1 MSVSK
6 FINSSLL
13 LFVDQLVVG
22 AGGWIYW
29 LIISRLALTSEVGQ
43 ATTVYNLV
51 ILIATITELGLDYP
65 LLRRSSSQRS
75 RVVGT
80 TLLLEFMITMGAVP
94 ILIYVLDNVYEESL
108 QSFTWIATLMLVL
121 ISLGFVSRFALLGIS
136 NVKTVLIIDTMS
148 TSAKFI
154 IGYALVALGFGVYGM
169 LISFLLQTVM
179 VAGII
184 LVIVHRR
191 LGFKLGNMKYVAGL
205 IRDGL
210 VNMPSKLSKT
220 LIFSLSI
227 VLLAYVGVASS
238 DVGVFYIALM
248 ISMYGGSLV
257 SSMAYM
263 VIPAS
268 TMSKTDLSSGSI
280 RVAISLTAPL
290 IAGLIAVPG
299 LVLSIIGTEYMA
311 AETALVVL
319 AIAILPFAVVTNAI
333 SKFNYLG
340 DSRKLLAIGSIQVSA
355 FLIAFFVLVP
365 HYQIIGA
372 SISILLAYIVAS
384 VPSLIWTER
393 ALMRYIV
400 NSGIAIMVG
409 WASGYAVSL
418 LGINS
423 NSQFTSLVVSMTIT
437 LFMIIT
443 LKNTS
448 INEIRELVETS
459 IKGTVRSKAID

>member
-1 MSVSK
+1 
-6 FINSSLL
+6 
-13 LFVDQLVVG
+13 
-22 AGGWIYW
+22 
-29 LIISRLALTSEVGQ
+29 
-43 ATTVYNLV
+43 
-51 ILIATITELGLDYP
+51 
-65 LLRRSSSQRS
+65 
-75 RVVGT
+75 
-80 TLLLEFMITMGAVP
+80 
-94 ILIYVLDNVYEESL
+94 
-108 QSFTWIATLMLVL
+108 
-121 ISLGFVSRFALLGIS
+121 
-136 NVKTVLIIDTMS
+136 
-148 TSAKFI
+148 
-154 IGYALVALGFGVYGM
+154 
-169 LISFLLQTVM
+169 
-179 VAGII
+179 
-184 LVIVHRR
+184 
-191 LGFKLGNMKYVAGL
+191 
-205 IRDGL
+205 
-210 VNMPSKLSKT
+210 
-220 LIFSLSI
+220 
-227 VLLAYVGVASS
+227 
-238 DVGVFYIALM
+238 M

-311 AETALVVL
+311 AETALMVL

-340 DSRKLLAIGSIQVSA
+340 DSRKLLAIGSIQVST

-409 WASGYAVSL
+409 CAAGYAVSL

-423 NSQFTSLVVSMTIT
+423 NSQFTSLVVSITIT
-437 LFMIIT
+437 LFMVII

-448 INEIRELVETS
+448 IDEIRELVETS
-459 IKGTVRSKAID
+459 FKGTVRSKAID